1 MVSNGWR
8 IFWDDANNGMNKI
21 ENMFF
26 LLISITFIYNF
37 PAFITKPIK
46 EITEKIQL
54 ISENNFEGQISN
66 SKSGDF
72 KDLINIF
79 NNLTEKLKEKLLK
92 QTSLKEETES
102 GNLMFEGQITDY
114 EVRPMAIQKEDMAA
128 QNRLTVTVRLKYT
141 NNKDHEA
148 DFDKSFSAYEDFSS
162 SMSLNDVESSIVPQ
176 IVEKLIEDIFN
187 ATIANW

>member
-1 MVSNGWR
+1 MNRKYFDNLWVFVIIMMCVAAGFHACKVSYSFTG
-8 IFWDDANNGMNKI
+8 AN
-21 ENMFF
+21 
-26 LLISITFIYNF
+26 ISANVKTFSVFYF
-37 PAFITKPIK
+37 PNRAKLVNPT
-46 EITEKIQL
+46 L
-54 ISENNFEGQISN
+54 SS
-66 SKSGDF
+66 DF
-72 KDLINIF
+72 
-79 NNLTEKLKEKLLK
+79 TEKLKEKLLK

-102 GNLMFEGQITDY
+102 GDLMFEGQITDY